1 MSVPSKS
8 NLPVITLLSDRQAR
22 VGFNSC
28 PRTFRLKSNR
38 RLSEETFMLP
48 GVEMPHTNALVTVTV
63 ITSGDKEISACR
75 GLTVNLSYMKLF
87 DFTRHVPSTG
97 NFHKESFSLIP
108 VSLLSLSIIF
118 LTGSHVILSAVI
130 SISVAMPFSVKFMLP
145 RRESSLSSNLT
156 EADSTL
162 MRFVSAFREIFS
174 MVKGTLS
181 FHGITIF
188 APERL

>member
-1 MSVPSKS
+1 MV
-8 NLPVITLLSDRQAR
+8 LWEI
-22 VGFNSC
+22 FI
-28 PRTFRLKSNR
+28 
-38 RLSEETFMLP
+38 LP
-48 GVEMPHTNALVTVTV
+48 GVGIPQTKALFTAIVT
-63 ITSGDKEISACR
+63 ISGDNMISACR

-87 DFTRHVPSTG
+87 DITRNVHSAG

-174 MVKGTLS
+174 MVKGTFS
-181 FHGITIF
+181 FH
-188 APERL
+188 